1 MDERNQQHRLKFV
14 RKRVVI
20 REKLVNLVFRNI
32 ARARST
38 KGQPY
43 NLRIIQGLKL
53 ETLHMIGSVSILILS
68 IIGCWKLNF

>member
-1 MDERNQQHRLKFV
+1 M
-14 RKRVVI
+14 VI